1 MISSRFNKKTYQVKT
16 YFLNLTLIPIQPN
29 KSDYIQF
36 WDRLSTKLAH
46 LEIQNVMSQGDYSQ
60 TQKNPLKCYRK
71 FTYFI
76 IFFGC
81 WASELRYPHQMS
93 PRGPTYGSVTDQCSL
108 PIIRTAH
115 TATTSC
121 LSVPPGHVLIPYL
134 LLLLLPS
141 LSLTSSV
148 CCQHKNTEEQN
159 RPDQQQWS
167 SQVEGWF
174 SAVKSR
180 SAPTHRIESR
190 TSYIPAIP
198 INKQPLPRATRTP
211 LPRLQRK

>member
-76 IFFGC
+76 IFFGVLSF
-81 WASELRYPHQMS
+81 WTQISSSNVTKRPHIWVSHWSMFPS
-93 PRGPTYGSVTDQCSL
+93 DHTDSSHCHDFLSVRATWSCSHSL
-108 PIIRTAH
+108 P
-115 TATTSC
+115 SPPPPPFPFSNFFC
-121 LSVPPGHVLIPYL
+121 LLSAQEYRGAKQTRPAAVEF
-134 LLLLLPS
+134 PS
-141 LSLTSSV
+141 
-148 CCQHKNTEEQN
+148 
-159 RPDQQQWS
+159 RRMI
-167 SQVEGWF
+167 F
-174 SAVKSR
+174 R
-180 SAPTHRIESR
+180 S
-190 TSYIPAIP
+190 
-198 INKQPLPRATRTP
+198 
-211 LPRLQRK
+211 